1 MRNLLTML
9 LPYSLLQILAC
20 LSMLPGARGGSLFAR
35 TAQSPSQEEAEKM
48 CTTLAM
54 PWTEARLQGGHWGHI
69 YRLKVLNMGEGGPKR
84 AVFPEQSL
92 FRFVRRVYHCCQMG
106 FHCGGVKGLQ
116 GREAGGS
123 SIEFRLSEDV
133 LSAPVVR
140 AEIHLQVSNPQH
152 LNIQPLLP
160 SLEKRQLPTRYA
172 AWSKDGVSELRV
184 DLTFLFQALQ
194 RALGS
199 GRGGPSL
206 LDIRRVGG
214 LSRPWASDS
223 RDKGFHDPILAVLG
237 EGHGDGW
244 LERSLQSAAELG
256 LALHCST
263 TETNTQP
270 CQNHR
275 VRLLHTP
282 FITLSYR

>member
-1 MRNLLTML
+1 MLPPSSLLQVFTSMTML
-9 LPYSLLQILAC
+9 LGVQSGP
-20 LSMLPGARGGSLFAR
+20 LFAR
-35 TAQSPSQEEAEKM
+35 TAQSPSREEAEKK

-69 YRLKVLNMGEGGPKR
+69 YRLKVLNMGRDGPRR
-84 AVFPEQSL
+84 AVFPEQPL

-106 FHCGGVKGLQ
+106 FHCGGVKGIQ
-116 GREAGGS
+116 GREAGGN
-123 SIEFRLSEDV
+123 IEFLLSEDV

-140 AEIHLQVSNPQH
+140 AEIHLQISNPQH

-160 SLEKRQLPTRYA
+160 SLEKRQLPTRYS
-172 AWSKDGVSELRV
+172 AWSKDSVSELRV

-194 RALGS
+194 QALGS

-214 LSRPWASDS
+214 LSRPWATDS
-223 RDKGFHDPILAVLG
+223 RDKAPLDPISAVLG
-237 EGHGDGW
+237 EGHGDVW
-244 LERSLQSAAELG
+244 LERSLQAAVELG

-263 TETNTQP
+263 ADSNTQP

>member
-1 MRNLLTML
+1 MHPSTLLLVLTSVTL
-9 LPYSLLQILAC
+9 LMEVQC
-20 LSMLPGARGGSLFAR
+20 GSLFAR
-35 TAQSPSQEEAEKM
+35 TAKSPSLEEVEKK
-48 CTTLAM
+48 CTSLAM

-69 YRLKVLNMGEGGPKR
+69 YRLKVLSMGKDGAKR
-84 AVFPEQSL
+84 AVFPEQPL
-92 FRFVRRVYHCCQMG
+92 FGFVRRVYHCCQMG
-106 FHCGGVKGLQ
+106 FHCGGVKGIQ

-123 SIEFRLSEDV
+123 SIEFLLSEDV

-140 AEIHLQVSNPQH
+140 AEIHLQLTNPQL
-152 LNIQPLLP
+152 LNVQPLLP
-160 SLEKRQLPTRYA
+160 SLEKRQLPTRYS
-172 AWSKDGVSELRV
+172 AWSKDGVLELRV

-194 RALGS
+194 QALGG

-223 RDKGFHDPILAVLG
+223 REKALHDPISAVLG
-237 EGHGDGW
+237 DGW
-244 LERSLQSAAELG
+244 VERPLQATVELG

-263 TETNTQP
+263 ADANTRP
-270 CQNHR
+270 CQSQG